1 MITAATAGNP
11 SERCHGAQNKRLA
24 RKVLRE
30 SPTPPVKDYHGHPPE
45 ISSGKWPRIP
55 PVPNLTRPSHIK
67 ELQVLN
73 DMIESLNSSFHYISS
88 ELDQCFKEFD
98 KSLAEIQ
105 SFDIERDA
113 HIADIVNESIHM
125 DTIAFK
131 SISNVTHQVISEFNP
146 YRDGYDP
153 KLICIVLNQLA
164 TSRIISLFQP
174 HRDSYDSDNLTHG
187 SAKNHCLPSS
197 FCHAFVPYRDSYDQ
211 NQSWTMDSPDH
222 PSGSSPHS
230 RFAISSY
237 LKYLSYQ
244 YSYDRGKKAEYLVE
258 SDGKQYRRKGMM
270 TPAVNFSE
278 DFCRSNMFGSITIQH

>member
-1 MITAATAGNP
+1 MTWSNLSTLLFIIFLQNWI
-11 SERCHGAQNKRLA
+11 GALKNF
-24 RKVLRE
+24 
-30 SPTPPVKDYHGHPPE
+30 S
-45 ISSGKWPRIP
+45 
-55 PVPNLTRPSHIK
+55 
-67 ELQVLN
+67 
-73 DMIESLNSSFHYISS
+73 
-88 ELDQCFKEFD
+88 

-131 SISNVTHQVISEFNP
+131 SISNVTHQVISGFNP

-174 HRDSYDSDNLTHG
+174 HRDSYDSENLTHG
-187 SAKNHCLPSS
+187 YAKNHCLLSS

-278 DFCRSNMFGSITIQH
+278 DYCRSNVFGSITIQHWQWSIISTLHTIISWSWQCPKHGRVLYGDIPVL